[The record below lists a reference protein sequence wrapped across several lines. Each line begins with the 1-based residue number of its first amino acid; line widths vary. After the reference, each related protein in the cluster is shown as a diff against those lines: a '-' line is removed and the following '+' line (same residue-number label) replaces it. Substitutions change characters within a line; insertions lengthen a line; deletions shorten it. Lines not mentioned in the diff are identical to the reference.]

1 MIITNTTN
9 FRLKLKENLDIA
21 EKEEVI
27 ITRNNNKN
35 IVLLD
40 LEKYKKLGEKMRV
53 LGIDPGTAIVGY
65 SIIDNSKKKYDVLDY
80 GCIFTEKDED
90 MPIRLEKIY
99 DSLDE
104 IVKRY
109 KPTDMAIED
118 LFFSK
123 IRRRL

>member
-40 LEKYKKLGEKMRV
+40 LEKYKKMVKELEELK
-53 LGIDPGTAIVGY
+53 A
-65 SIIDNSKKKYDVLDY
+65 SK
-80 GCIFTEKDED
+80 
-90 MPIRLEKIY
+90 
-99 DSLDE
+99 
-104 IVKRY
+104 
-109 KPTDMAIED
+109 
-118 LFFSK
+118 
-123 IRRRL
+123 

>member
-40 LEKYKKLGEKMRV
+40 LEKYKKLVAELEQLK
-53 LGIDPGTAIVGY
+53 A
-65 SIIDNSKKKYDVLDY
+65 SK
-80 GCIFTEKDED
+80 
-90 MPIRLEKIY
+90 
-99 DSLDE
+99 
-104 IVKRY
+104 
-109 KPTDMAIED
+109 
-118 LFFSK
+118 
-123 IRRRL
+123 

>member
-40 LEKYKKLGEKMRV
+40 REKYKKLVAE
-53 LGIDPGTAIVGY
+53 
-65 SIIDNSKKKYDVLDY
+65 
-80 GCIFTEKDED
+80 
-90 MPIRLEKIY
+90 LEQLKAN
-99 DSLDE
+99 
-104 IVKRY
+104 K
-109 KPTDMAIED
+109 
-118 LFFSK
+118 
-123 IRRRL
+123 

>member
-40 LEKYKKLGEKMRV
+40 LEKYKKMVKELEELK
-53 LGIDPGTAIVGY
+53 
-65 SIIDNSKKKYDVLDY
+65 SSK
-80 GCIFTEKDED
+80 
-90 MPIRLEKIY
+90 
-99 DSLDE
+99 
-104 IVKRY
+104 
-109 KPTDMAIED
+109 
-118 LFFSK
+118 
-123 IRRRL
+123 

>member
-40 LEKYKKLGEKMRV
+40 LEKYKK
-53 LGIDPGTAIVGY
+53 
-65 SIIDNSKKKYDVLDY
+65 
-80 GCIFTEKDED
+80 
-90 MPIRLEKIY
+90 
-99 DSLDE
+99 
-104 IVKRY
+104 IVKELEEL
-109 KPTDMAIED
+109 KA
-118 LFFSK
+118 SK
-123 IRRRL
+123 

>member
-40 LEKYKKLGEKMRV
+40 LEKYKKMVKELEQLK
-53 LGIDPGTAIVGY
+53 A
-65 SIIDNSKKKYDVLDY
+65 SK
-80 GCIFTEKDED
+80 
-90 MPIRLEKIY
+90 
-99 DSLDE
+99 
-104 IVKRY
+104 
-109 KPTDMAIED
+109 
-118 LFFSK
+118 
-123 IRRRL
+123 

>member
-40 LEKYKKLGEKMRV
+40 LEKYKKLVAE
-53 LGIDPGTAIVGY
+53 
-65 SIIDNSKKKYDVLDY
+65 
-80 GCIFTEKDED
+80 
-90 MPIRLEKIY
+90 LEQLKAN
-99 DSLDE
+99 
-104 IVKRY
+104 K
-109 KPTDMAIED
+109 
-118 LFFSK
+118 
-123 IRRRL
+123 

>member
-40 LEKYKKLGEKMRV
+40 LEKYKK
-53 LGIDPGTAIVGY
+53 IVAELEQLKA
-65 SIIDNSKKKYDVLDY
+65 SK
-80 GCIFTEKDED
+80 
-90 MPIRLEKIY
+90 
-99 DSLDE
+99 
-104 IVKRY
+104 
-109 KPTDMAIED
+109 
-118 LFFSK
+118 
-123 IRRRL
+123 